1 MAAWNTGHGV
11 DFNVL
16 LNYGP
21 FLLQPVVQ
29 YCANIGG
36 IGGHAVVAGFQ
47 ARRFWQ
53 ANSSSIA
60 SAGARN
66 AFLYPGGGS

>member
-47 ARRFWQ
+47 ARRFW
-53 ANSSSIA
+53 
-60 SAGARN
+60 
-66 AFLYPGGGS
+66 